1 MAGET
6 HRQFYSTHYID
17 RSALLKTDTSLV
29 KFIRNYIRD
38 PSGIFSIS
46 SLVKILMTSFPLFHG
61 LVQTVEEKWRA
72 IEYDKKKVT
81 RWLEDIYFL
90 VLKTI
95 FYERGQQVSKILL
108 LPLENKIHILAP
120 LVITF
125 NKIVPLF

>member
-95 FYERGQQVSKILL
+95 FYERGQQVSKILF
-108 LPLENKIHILAP
+108 LPLENKIHILAL

-125 NKIVPLF
+125 NKIVLLF